1 MSAGLVQVRSG
12 YTGTGFPSPNCGVI
26 SKLVTHNRP
35 FSCSLI
41 PRVWTW
47 AGCVEPPQ
55 AARPFV
61 FHRNEALLYL
71 HIPCLS
77 VSGHPQP
84 FLVRHLCSALPSR
97 QHRSISCSRG
107 WNASLV
113 IFLSSASSKKP
124 GPRNKGVKNLVLGT
138 KE

>member
-77 VSGHPQP
+77 VSGHPSP
-84 FLVRHLCSALPSR
+84 SLLDTSAL
-97 QHRSISCSRG
+97 
-107 WNASLV
+107 
-113 IFLSSASSKKP
+113 LSPP
-124 GPRNKGVKNLVLGT
+124 GSTAVFPAVKVGT
-138 KE
+138 HP